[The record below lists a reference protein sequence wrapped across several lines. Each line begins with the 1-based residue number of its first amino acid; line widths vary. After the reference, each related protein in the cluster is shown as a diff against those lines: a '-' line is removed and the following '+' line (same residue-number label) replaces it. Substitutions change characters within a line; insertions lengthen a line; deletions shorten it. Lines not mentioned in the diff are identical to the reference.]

1 MHRKPRGFRNH
12 YRNNMPWSEVAI
24 KDTRSIFNDLIAF
37 FRNGGSLPA
46 FVVFP
51 DYPSKKTTI
60 FKIARRLGFRIT
72 NKRLKRPRL
81 VIWFHD
87 TTNASS
93 ALLEQHYPQHRVLNA
108 GCTDISKTTVD
119 RIHREIFGYNTFID
133 PKTHQ
138 GNAVEKS
145 DINALHDGS
154 IVRCPVT
161 STKTNAVYQIVID
174 NSVGNK
180 EFLDYRVPVIGHAI
194 PLVYAKYKHE
204 NVRFTNDV
212 HRSELM
218 EVDGV
223 FSAEEKM
230 HILRFTQA
238 MGADF
243 CELDILRDNASGKIY
258 IIDVNK
264 TPYGPPKGLGKRNTL
279 RAISRLSD
287 AFRQA
292 FLGD

>member
-1 MHRKPRGFRNH
+1 
-12 YRNNMPWSEVAI
+12 MPWSEVAI

-46 FVVFP
+46 IVVFP

-60 FKIARRLGFRIT
+60 FKIARRLCFRIT

-93 ALLEQHYPQHRVLNA
+93 ALLEQQYPQHRVVNA

-119 RIHREIFGYNTFID
+119 RIHQEIFGYNTFID
-133 PKTHQ
+133 PKTHE

-154 IVRCPVT
+154 IIRCPIQLPK
-161 STKTNAVYQIVID
+161 SNAIYQIIID
-174 NSVGNK
+174 NSIGNG
-180 EFLDYRVPVIGHAI
+180 EYIDYRVPVIGNTI

-204 NVRFTNDV
+204 AVRFTNDV
-212 HRSELM
+212 HRAELL
-218 EVDGV
+218 EVTTIFNDKEQE
-223 FSAEEKM
+223 A
-230 HILRFTQA
+230 ILKFTQR

-279 RAISRLSD
+279 KAISRLSE
-287 AFRQA
+287 AFRKA
-292 FLGD
+292 FLAS

>member
-12 YRNNMPWSEVAI
+12 YRSNMPWTEVAI
-24 KDTRSIFNDLIAF
+24 KDTRSIFNDLLAF

-46 FVVFP
+46 IVVFP
-51 DYPSKKTTI
+51 DYPSKKTTL
-60 FKIARRLGFRIT
+60 FKIARRLRFRIT

-93 ALLEQHYPQHRVLNA
+93 ALLEQHYPQQRVLNA

-119 RIHREIFGYNTFID
+119 RIHQAIFGYNTFID
-133 PKTHQ
+133 PKTHHGQ
-138 GNAVEKS
+138 AVEKS

-154 IVRCPVT
+154 IVRCPLNT
-161 STKTNAVYQIVID
+161 PKANAVYQVVID
-174 NSVGNK
+174 NSTGS

-204 NVRFTNDV
+204 AVRFTNDV
-212 HRSELM
+212 HRSELL
-218 EVDGV
+218 EVNAI
-223 FSAEEKM
+223 FSPEEQA
-230 HILRFTQA
+230 HIIRFTQA

-243 CELDILRDNASGKIY
+243 CELDVLRDNASGKIY
-258 IIDVNK
+258 VIDVNK
-264 TPYGPPKGLGKRNTL
+264 TPYGPPKGLGKRNHL

-292 FLGD
+292 FLNV

>member
-12 YRNNMPWSEVAI
+12 YRSNMPWTEVAI
-24 KDTRSIFNDLIAF
+24 KDTRSIFNDLLAF
-37 FRNGGSLPA
+37 FRNGGSLPSI
-46 FVVFP
+46 VVFP
-51 DYPSKKTTI
+51 DYPSKKTTL
-60 FKIARRLGFRIT
+60 FKIARRLRFRIT

-93 ALLEQHYPQHRVLNA
+93 ALLEQHYPQYRVLNA

-154 IVRCPVT
+154 IVRCPL
-161 STKTNAVYQIVID
+161 KDPKDKAVYQLVID
-174 NSVGNK
+174 NSVGA
-180 EFLDYRVPVIGHAI
+180 EFLDYRVPVIGHSI
-194 PLVYAKYKHE
+194 PLVYAKYKRE
-204 NVRFTNDV
+204 SVRFTNDV
-212 HRSELM
+212 HRSEFL
-218 EVDGV
+218 EVDTI
-223 FSAEEKM
+223 FSADEQNHLLK
-230 HILRFTQA
+230 FTQA

-243 CELDILRDNASGKIY
+243 CELDVLRDNASGKIY
-258 IIDVNK
+258 VIDVNK

-287 AFRQA
+287 AFRHA
-292 FLGD
+292 FLSD